1 MSETPTGA
9 CCSIIADPSRVD
21 AVRTISDANPD
32 PREDLDTL
40 ARLTAFAFKA
50 PICVISLVSDTRVR
64 FVGKFGLDAC
74 EVALDE
80 SLCTQVICRD
90 GPVEV
95 LNLST
100 DPELCDHP
108 VAVGPPFVRAYCGQ
122 PLLSPEG
129 LNIGAVAVQSPE
141 RKSPERV
148 SLITMVSKGPGL
160 MPSMSA
166 RSSPASAEARMRSI
180 SIG

>member
-21 AVRTISDANPD
+21 AVRTISDANSD
-32 PREDLDTL
+32 PREDLDML

-95 LNLST
+95 LKLST

-129 LNIGAVAVQSPE
+129 LNIGAVAVVDTAPFFRFTDEDREALKAATETARRLLFGNRLQSAQSE
-141 RKSPERV
+141 
-148 SLITMVSKGPGL
+148 
-160 MPSMSA
+160 A
-166 RSSPASAEARMRSI
+166 AE
-180 SIG
+180 

>member
-1 MSETPTGA
+1 MTHQGLPQELLVA
-9 CCSIIADPSRVD
+9 
-21 AVRTISDANPD
+21 
-32 PREDLDTL
+32 L
-40 ARLTAFAFKA
+40 AG
-50 PICVISLVSDTRVR
+50 

-129 LNIGAVAVQSPE
+129 LNIGAVAVVDTAPFFRFTDEDREALKAATETARRLLFGNRLQSAQSE
-141 RKSPERV
+141 
-148 SLITMVSKGPGL
+148 
-160 MPSMSA
+160 A
-166 RSSPASAEARMRSI
+166 AE
-180 SIG
+180 

>member
-50 PICVISLVSDTRVR
+50 PICVISLVSATRVR

-129 LNIGAVAVQSPE
+129 LNIGAVAVVDTAPFFRFTEEDREALKAATETARRLQSAQSE
-141 RKSPERV
+141 
-148 SLITMVSKGPGL
+148 
-160 MPSMSA
+160 A
-166 RSSPASAEARMRSI
+166 AE
-180 SIG
+180 

>member
-129 LNIGAVAVQSPE
+129 LNIGAVAVVDTAPFFRFTDEDREALKAATETARRLLFGNRLQSAQSE
-141 RKSPERV
+141 
-148 SLITMVSKGPGL
+148 
-160 MPSMSA
+160 A
-166 RSSPASAEARMRSI
+166 AE
-180 SIG
+180 

>member
-9 CCSIIADPSRVD
+9 CCSIITDPSRVD

-64 FVGKFGLDAC
+64 FIGKFGLDAC

-129 LNIGAVAVQSPE
+129 LNIGAVAVVDTAPFFRFTDEDREALKAATETARRLLFGNRLQSAQSE
-141 RKSPERV
+141 
-148 SLITMVSKGPGL
+148 
-160 MPSMSA
+160 A
-166 RSSPASAEARMRSI
+166 AE
-180 SIG
+180 

>member
-9 CCSIIADPSRVD
+9 CCSIITDPSRVD

-40 ARLTAFAFKA
+40 ARLTAFACKA

-64 FVGKFGLDAC
+64 FIGKFGLDAC

-129 LNIGAVAVQSPE
+129 LNIGAVAVVDTAPFFRFTDEDREALKAATETARRLLFGNRLQSAQSE
-141 RKSPERV
+141 
-148 SLITMVSKGPGL
+148 
-160 MPSMSA
+160 A
-166 RSSPASAEARMRSI
+166 AE
-180 SIG
+180 

>member
-90 GPVEV
+90 GHVEV

-129 LNIGAVAVQSPE
+129 LNIGAVAVVDTAPFFRFTDEDREALKAATETARRLLFGNRLQSAQSE
-141 RKSPERV
+141 
-148 SLITMVSKGPGL
+148 
-160 MPSMSA
+160 A
-166 RSSPASAEARMRSI
+166 AE
-180 SIG
+180 

>member
-1 MSETPTGA
+1 MSETPVGA
-9 CCSIIADPSRVD
+9 CCSIIADPARLA
-21 AVRTISDANPD
+21 AVKAIAEEDPD

-50 PICVISLVSDTRVR
+50 PICVISLVSDETVR
-64 FVGKFGLDAC
+64 FIGKHGLDAC

-80 SLCTQVICRD
+80 SLCTQVVCRD
-90 GPVEV
+90 GPVEI

-100 DPELCDHP
+100 DPELCGHP

-129 LNIGAVAVQSPE
+129 LNIGAVAVVDTAPFFRFTDEDREALKAATETARRLLFGDRLISAQSE
-141 RKSPERV
+141 
-148 SLITMVSKGPGL
+148 
-160 MPSMSA
+160 A
-166 RSSPASAEARMRSI
+166 AE
-180 SIG
+180 

>member
-21 AVRTISDANPD
+21 AVRTISDANPY

-129 LNIGAVAVQSPE
+129 LNIGAVAVVDTAPFFRFTDEDREALKAATETARRLLFGNRLQSAQSE
-141 RKSPERV
+141 
-148 SLITMVSKGPGL
+148 
-160 MPSMSA
+160 A
-166 RSSPASAEARMRSI
+166 AE
-180 SIG
+180 

>member
-129 LNIGAVAVQSPE
+129 LNIGAVAVVDTAPFFRFTDENREALKAATETARRLLFGNRLQSAQSE
-141 RKSPERV
+141 
-148 SLITMVSKGPGL
+148 
-160 MPSMSA
+160 A
-166 RSSPASAEARMRSI
+166 AE
-180 SIG
+180 

>member
-108 VAVGPPFVRAYCGQ
+108 VAVGQPFVRAYCGQ

-129 LNIGAVAVQSPE
+129 LNIGAVAVVDTAPFFRFTDEDRKALKAATETARRLLFGDCLQSAQSE
-141 RKSPERV
+141 
-148 SLITMVSKGPGL
+148 
-160 MPSMSA
+160 A
-166 RSSPASAEARMRSI
+166 AE
-180 SIG
+180 

>member
-129 LNIGAVAVQSPE
+129 LNIGSVAVVDTAPFFRFTDEDREALKAATETARRLLFGNRLQSAQSE
-141 RKSPERV
+141 
-148 SLITMVSKGPGL
+148 
-160 MPSMSA
+160 A
-166 RSSPASAEARMRSI
+166 AE
-180 SIG
+180 